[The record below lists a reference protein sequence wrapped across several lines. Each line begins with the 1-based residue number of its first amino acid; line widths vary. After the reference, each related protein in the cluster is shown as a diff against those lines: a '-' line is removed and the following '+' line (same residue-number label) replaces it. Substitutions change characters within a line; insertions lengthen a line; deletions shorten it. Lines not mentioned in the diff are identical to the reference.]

1 MRQYV
6 GMVSPANWLDR
17 YRAGQRDQVWHVL
30 RQLGSAVREPG
41 LSEQAQLVCDEM
53 ARRARHNVELIIERL
68 SDAGYRFHSNDY
80 EQAPVTPHVPPTA
93 AAGAHADWLAG
104 RFGPVPMT
112 FMSWVRL
119 VGDVWLVGT
128 HPQWA
133 ESASADPLVIEAE
146 GSRYPGEPIRRHIED
161 EHEQWQERAAQDP
174 AAALFVLPLAPD
186 RLHKDNVS
194 GGPPYGLILPDR
206 SADGLFA
213 AETPMPFVSYLNQ
226 VFSHGGFPGRTF
238 PHNQWQLKQ
247 ALARDLLPL

>member
-1 MRQYV
+1 MGRV
-6 GMVSPANWLDR
+6 GIGRPAGDR
-17 YRAGQRDQVWHVL
+17 G
-30 RQLGSAVREPG
+30 GG
-41 LSEQAQLVCDEM
+41 LALP
-53 ARRARHNVELIIERL
+53 RRA
-68 SDAGYRFHSNDY
+68 DP
-80 EQAPVTPHVPPTA
+80 QA
-93 AAGAHADWLAG
+93 
-104 RFGPVPMT
+104 
-112 FMSWVRL
+112 
-119 VGDVWLVGT
+119 
-128 HPQWA
+128 
-133 ESASADPLVIEAE
+133 
-146 GSRYPGEPIRRHIED
+146 HIED

-226 VFSHGGFPGRTF
+226 VFSHGGFPGRTL